1 MEQHLLEYR
10 ILADMVI
17 TLLKRPT
24 PSENK
29 QTKSPQNPFIII
41 VYESL
46 NLASLYENVLLI
58 CMLHVATYHLKLASW
73 WLLWSASLT
82 VPSSSSLPYL
92 MGNLLDTDEECKKK
106 MFI

>member
-1 MEQHLLEYR
+1 MEQHPLESR

-17 TLLKRPT
+17 TLLKRSI

-29 QTKSPQNPFIII
+29 QPNPPQNPFIII

-58 CMLHVATYHLKLASW
+58 CMLHIATYHLKLASW

-82 VPSSSSLPYL
+82 VPLSSSLPYL
-92 MGNLLDTDEECKKK
+92 MGNLLDTGEGYKKK
-106 MFI
+106 MLI